1 MRMDIDLIKLRLKE
15 IMSEERF
22 EHSVNVSRVARELA
36 LKYDYNTDN
45 AEIAGL
51 LHDCA
56 KDLDYKILE
65 KMVFEYNIKTDE
77 IIQKIPKLLHP
88 LVGAAIAEKKFN
100 IQDPAIL
107 KAIKAHS
114 AGAAQ
119 MSLLDKI
126 IYLSD
131 KIEPLRNNEGVEEVR
146 KMVWKDL
153 NKAALMVLDKGLLYL
168 ISKGSLIHPI
178 SIEAR
183 NSILSKV
190 VFA

>member
-1 MRMDIDLIKLRLKE
+1 MRMDIDLIKLRLKD

-36 LKYDYNTDN
+36 LKYDYNADN

-56 KDLDYKILE
+56 KDLDYKTLE

-153 NKAALMVLDKGLLYL
+153 NRAVLMVLDKGLFYL
-168 ISKGSLIHPI
+168 IRKGSLIHPI

-183 NSILSKV
+183 NNILSKV

>member
-1 MRMDIDLIKLRLKE
+1 MDIDLITLRLKE
-15 IMSEERF
+15 MLGEERL
-22 EHSVNVSRVARELA
+22 EHSVNTSKVARRLA
-36 LKYDYNTDN
+36 IKYNYNADK
-45 AEIAGL
+45 AEVSGL

-56 KDLDYKILE
+56 KDLDCKSLE
-65 KMVFEYNIKTDE
+65 KMVLKYSIELDE

-88 LVGAAIAEKKFN
+88 LVGAAIAKKEFN
-100 IQDPAIL
+100 IQDPVIL

-114 AGAAQ
+114 TGAAQ

-131 KIEPLRNNEGVEEVR
+131 KIEPLRNMNGVEEVR
-146 KMVWKDL
+146 KMAEKDL
-153 NKAALMVLDKGLLYL
+153 DGAVLMALDKGLIYL

-183 NSILSKV
+183 NNILNKV
-190 VFA
+190 VFV

>member
-1 MRMDIDLIKLRLKE
+1 MDIDLIKVKLKE

-22 EHSVNVSRVARELA
+22 VHSVNVSRVARELA
-36 LKYDYNTDN
+36 LKYDYNVDK

-56 KDLDYKILE
+56 KDLDYKTLGKMIL
-65 KMVFEYNIKTDE
+65 EYNIQMDE
-77 IIQKIPKLLHP
+77 IVQKIPKLLHP
-88 LVGAAIAEKKFN
+88 LVGAAIAEKEFN

-114 AGAAQ
+114 TGAAQ

-153 NKAALMVLDKGLLYL
+153 NKAVLIVLDKGLIYL
-168 ISKGSLIHPI
+168 ISKGSLIHPV

-183 NSILSKV
+183 NNILSKV

>member
-1 MRMDIDLIKLRLKE
+1 MLGKERL
-15 IMSEERF
+15 
-22 EHSVNVSRVARELA
+22 EHSVNTSEVARKLA
-36 LKYDYNTDN
+36 IKYDYDADK
-45 AEIAGL
+45 AEVAGL

-56 KDLDYKILE
+56 KDLDYKTLE
-65 KMVFEYNIKTDE
+65 KMVLEYNIELDE

-88 LVGAAIAEKKFN
+88 LVGAAIAKKEFN
-100 IQDPAIL
+100 IQDPVIL

-114 AGAAQ
+114 TGAAQ

-131 KIEPLRNNEGVEEVR
+131 KIEPLRNNMNGVEEVR
-146 KMVWKDL
+146 KMAEIDL
-153 NKAALMVLDKGLLYL
+153 DRAVLMALDKGLIYL

-183 NSILSKV
+183 NNILSKV
-190 VFA
+190 VFV